1 MTEVLEFAEKRV
13 LRDLDSFCRHEHGR
27 LVGMLGLYLGD
38 RHQAEDL
45 AQEAL
50 ARACRHWPELEGM
63 EHPERWLTRVAFN
76 LAKSSFRSRSARR
89 RITERFG
96 TSMASS
102 PAPPDATDAL
112 AVRAAVAQLPERQRR
127 ALILRYFADLPVAEV
142 ATLMN
147 CPPGTVKT
155 LTYQGIA
162 SLRRSGLEVTDA

>member
-1 MTEVLEFAEKRV
+1 MTEAVEFAEKRA
-13 LRDLDSFCRHEHGR
+13 LRDLDSFCRHEHAR
-27 LVGMLGLYLGD
+27 LVGMLGLYCGD

-50 ARACRHWPELEGM
+50 ARACRHWPELEAM

-76 LAKSSFRSRSARR
+76 LAKSSFRSRSARQ
-89 RITERFG
+89 RIVERFG

-127 ALILRYFADLPVAEV
+127 ALILRYFADLSVSEV
-142 ATLMN
+142 ATLMK

-162 SLRRSGLEVTDA
+162 SLRRFGLEVTDA